1 MRSDRRNMPE
11 QELSI
16 KEREQEL
23 FVEPDDP
30 SAPPTSVKP
39 FAFYLR
45 ETPANPLSTEV
56 KAILWAIG
64 LVVLLL
70 FAVAIWRAQRS
81 PRSRP
86 KPQASEA
93 AATAHV
99 TPPIRSPTEAVL
111 RLWVF
116 PHRPDPR
123 ELRCLLPFA
132 TGFLLVVLQQELRVD
147 RLEAEPA
154 ADVLV
159 VLLRPAAAARRPPA
173 GPSGSARS
181 SPRRRPPA
189 RPPCGPAPACRAAGP
204 PPVPARPAR
213 PASRRGRGAGRRPR
227 SGR

>member
-23 FVEPDDP
+23 FVEPSEP

-39 FAFYLR
+39 FAIYLR

-86 KPQASEA
+86 KPRTSQA
-93 AATAHV
+93 AATAMI
-99 TPPIRSPTEAVL
+99 TPPTYLCRGRSSHFAPGMIRTP
-111 RLWVF
+111 
-116 PHRPDPR
+116 
-123 ELRCLLPFA
+123 CLL
-132 TGFLLVVLQQELRVD
+132 QSSM
-147 RLEAEPA
+147 PA
-154 ADVLV
+154 W
-159 VLLRPAAAARRPPA
+159 
-173 GPSGSARS
+173 
-181 SPRRRPPA
+181 
-189 RPPCGPAPACRAAGP
+189 
-204 PPVPARPAR
+204 
-213 PASRRGRGAGRRPR
+213 
-227 SGR
+227 

>member
-23 FVEPDDP
+23 FVEPSEP

-70 FAVAIWRAQRS
+70 FAVAIWRVATFA
-81 PRSRP
+81 PL
-86 KPQASEA
+86 ATEA
-93 AATAHV
+93 AGLRGGRHG
-99 TPPIRSPTEAVL
+99 PWSPLLTYL
-111 RLWVF
+111 CRGRDGTMTS
-116 PHRPDPR
+116 HRAR
-123 ELRCLLPFA
+123 R
-132 TGFLLVVLQQELRVD
+132 LQQELRVD

-159 VLLRPAAAARRPPA
+159 VLLHERPQHHPFPLDLRVEHARPL
-173 GPSGSARS
+173 
-181 SPRRRPPA
+181 RRRRPA
-189 RPPCGPAPACRAAGP
+189 RPPCGPARASRAAA
-204 PPVPARPAR
+204 PVRAPSRPAP
-213 PASRRGRGAGRRPR
+213 PASPRGRAAGRRPR